1 MLTELPAAI
10 QSVTFNTATFGRSSA
25 TRTVQTTS
33 TTFSPSDDY
42 VAALSNSN
50 AGDVLNAA
58 ANTDY
63 DTKFLYTPARPFQL
77 RKIAINIGMCMNVSA
92 NGGASTVT
100 FKSVQVIINKLR
112 GNQNVEIY
120 NQTKATGITATTGT
134 ATQIY
139 VFNDAAQVQAALTD
153 IQPGDVITAEVITV
167 STDSGAATRQMGML
181 PWFPYYASTN
191 NKSLSQSAILLQ
203 GELV

>member
-1 MLTELPAAI
+1 
-10 QSVTFNTATFGRSSA
+10 
-25 TRTVQTTS
+25 
-33 TTFSPSDDY
+33 
-42 VAALSNSN
+42 
-50 AGDVLNAA
+50 
-58 ANTDY
+58 
-63 DTKFLYTPARPFQL
+63 
-77 RKIAINIGMCMNVSA
+77 MNVSA

-153 IQPGDVITAEVITV
+153 IQPGDVITAEVITTT
-167 STDSGAATRQMGML
+167 TDSGAATRQVGML
-181 PWFPYYASTN
+181 PWFPYYGSTN